1 MEHNVMLVEGNRL
14 MLEKLSSVVKRTEG
28 FNLVVRYQDVSDAL
42 GQGGMFHPDLI
53 LLDTEQS
60 GALQTLSEFRR
71 AFPGTAI
78 LCLGEHWQAETASR
92 LVQEGAI
99 GYLIKPFTSE
109 ELKSALETFGKSGM
123 EVDSQVL
130 TFFSPKGKSGKTTL
144 IANIAVALSRRT
156 NEQIGVI
163 DADLQFGDMA
173 LLFNLEPQTTIVEAV
188 RDVDFLSPISL
199 SNYFLPA
206 NEQIHVLCGTL
217 NPSLSDK
224 IEIHQFEEVVRMA
237 QSLFRYVLIDVPSG
251 FCPISISASELSN
264 ITYIIAM
271 ESQGYT
277 IRHVQRAIDIFK
289 DWEDYLQRVRTIFTR
304 VSPCDDMMKRELE
317 NLLNYPVDAIIP
329 NEFLAVSKAADE
341 GYSMLDIDPHEVFT
355 KNINLIVDHIIRPY
369 QQKMPERV
377 AYDDFDE
384 ELM

>member
-14 MLEKLSSVVKRTEG
+14 MLEKLSQVVKNTSG

-42 GQGGMFHPDLI
+42 GQGAMFHPDLI
-53 LLDTEQS
+53 LLDTDQS
-60 GALQTLSEFRR
+60 GAIQTLAEFRR
-71 AFPGTAI
+71 AFPGIAI
-78 LCLGEHWQAETASR
+78 ICLSDHWQAEIASR

-109 ELKSALETFGKSGM
+109 ELTNALDSFGKSGM
-123 EVDSQVL
+123 EVNSQVL

-173 LLFNLEPQTTIVEAV
+173 ILFNLEPQITIVEAV

-199 SNYFLPA
+199 QNYFLPV
-206 NEQIHVLCGTL
+206 NEQIRVLCGTT

-224 IEIHQFEEVVRMA
+224 IEISRFEEVVHMA
-237 QSLFRYVLIDVPSG
+237 QSLFKYVLIDVPSG
-251 FCPISISASELSN
+251 FCPISISAAELSN
-264 ITYIIAM
+264 ITYLIAM
-271 ESQGYT
+271 ENQGYT
-277 IRHVQRAIDIFK
+277 IRHVQRTLDIFK

-304 VSPCDDMMKRELE
+304 VSPCDDIMKSEIE
-317 NLLNYPVDAIIP
+317 NLLEYPVDAIIP

-355 KNINLIVDHIIRPY
+355 KNISLIVDHIIRPY
-369 QQKMPERV
+369 EQKMPERKIS
-377 AYDDFDE
+377 DDLDE
-384 ELM
+384 DLL